1 MNIRLKWSPI
11 NKGFNLKIFEKI
23 SNFKLII
30 LVSIFLVLFD
40 NIAFFRNVINVYP
53 VSLNNIAFLGS
64 LAVVLTSFIT
74 LLLTLVCSKYTT
86 KPILISII
94 LLSSIVSYFMNTYN
108 TVFDTNML
116 RNILQTNSSESLDL
130 VNFKLF
136 LYFMLLGVLPSI
148 FIYKINITY
157 GSIKTELTSK
167 LKIIL
172 ISLFIIISTGLSLS
186 KFYTSFLR
194 ENKPLR
200 YYTNPTYYIY
210 SIGKYIN
217 IPFGSDQVSIKQ
229 IGTDAEIP
237 STDIDRELIVL
248 VVGEAARAD
257 HFSLNGYP
265 RETNPLLK
273 KEDIINFPN
282 MCSCGTSTALSV
294 PCMFSIFDRKH
305 YSDKKAKST
314 ENLLDVLSHAGIN
327 ILWRDNNSDSK
338 AVALRVPYEDYQNPQ
353 INPICDIECR
363 DEGMLEGLQEY
374 IDKQKNGDILI
385 VLHQMGNHGPA
396 YYKRYPVNFEKFT
409 PVCQT
414 NQIEK
419 CTKDEI
425 INAYDNAILY
435 TDYFLSKVIN
445 LLKQNSNRFETAM
458 VYLSDHG
465 ESLGESG
472 LYLHGLPYFM
482 APDTQKHIAAIM
494 WFGDNFKIDKKSLN
508 AISSK
513 KFSQDNLF
521 HTILGL
527 MEVNTSVYNKN
538 MDIINY
544 ANYLY

>member
-1 MNIRLKWSPI
+1 M
-11 NKGFNLKIFEKI
+11 KIFKKI
-23 SNFKLII
+23 SNVRLII
-30 LVSIFLVLFD
+30 FVSIFLVLFD

-64 LAVVLTSFIT
+64 IAVVLTSFIT

-86 KPILISII
+86 KPILISIL

-108 TVFDTNML
+108 TVFDTHML

-130 VNFKLF
+130 VNFKLV

-148 FIYKINITY
+148 FIYKINITH

-167 LKIIL
+167 LKIVL
-172 ISLFIIISTGLSLS
+172 MSLFIIISTGLSLS

-217 IPFGSDQVSIKQ
+217 IQFGNDKISIRQ

-237 STDIDRELIVL
+237 STDIDRELIIL

-265 RETNPLLK
+265 RKTNPLL
-273 KEDIINFPN
+273 EEQDIINFSD
-282 MCSCGTSTALSV
+282 MYSCGTSTALSV
-294 PCMFSIFDRKH
+294 PCMFSIFDRNN

-338 AVALRVPYEDYQNPQ
+338 AMALRVPYEDYQDPRLNT
-353 INPICDIECR
+353 ICDIECR

-374 IDKQKNGDILI
+374 IDQQQNGDILI

-409 PVCQT
+409 PVCRT

-419 CTKDEI
+419 CTKDQI

-465 ESLGESG
+465 ESLGENG

-508 AISSK
+508 AISSE

-544 ANYLY
+544 ANRLY

>member
-1 MNIRLKWSPI
+1 MNTRLKWSPT
-11 NKGFNLKIFEKI
+11 NKGFNLKIFKRI
-23 SNFKLII
+23 SNLKLII
-30 LVSIFLVLFD
+30 LVSLFLVLFD

-86 KPILISII
+86 KPVLISII

-210 SIGKYIN
+210 SIGKYMN
-217 IPFGSDQVSIKQ
+217 IAFESNKVSIKQ
-229 IGTDAEIP
+229 IGADAKIP
-237 STDIDRELIVL
+237 STDIDRELIAL

-273 KEDIINFPN
+273 KEDIINFPD
-282 MCSCGTSTALSV
+282 MYSCGTSTALSV
-294 PCMFSIFDRKH
+294 PCMFSIFGRKN

-353 INPICDIECR
+353 LNPTCDIECR

-396 YYKRYPVNFEKFT
+396 YYKRYPANFEIFT

-435 TDYFLSKVIN
+435 TDYFLSKVIH
-445 LLKQNSNRFETAM
+445 LLKQNTNSFETAM

-465 ESLGESG
+465 ESLGENG
-472 LYLHGLPYFM
+472 LYLHGLPYVM

-494 WFGDNFKIDKKSLN
+494 WFGDNFKIDKKSLH
-508 AISSK
+508 AKSSK

-544 ANYLY
+544 AK

>member
-11 NKGFNLKIFEKI
+11 NKGFNLKLFEKI

-40 NIAFFRNVINVYP
+40 NIAFFRNVVNVYP
-53 VSLNNIAFLGS
+53 VSVNNIAFLGS

-86 KPILISII
+86 KPILISIL

-108 TVFDTNML
+108 TVFDTHML
-116 RNILQTNSSESLDL
+116 RNILQTNINESLDL
-130 VNFKLF
+130 FNFKLF
-136 LYFMLLGVLPSI
+136 LYFLLLGVLPSI
-148 FIYKINITY
+148 FIYKIDITY

-172 ISLFIIISTGLSLS
+172 MSLFIIISIGLGLS

-210 SIGKYIN
+210 SVGKYIN
-217 IPFGSDQVSIKQ
+217 IPFASGKISIKQ

-273 KEDIINFPN
+273 KEDVINFPD
-282 MCSCGTSTALSV
+282 MYSCGTSTALSV
-294 PCMFSIFDRKH
+294 PCMFSIFDRNN
-305 YSDKKAKST
+305 YSNKKAKST

-338 AVALRVPYEDYQNPQ
+338 TVALRVPYEDYQDP
-353 INPICDIECR
+353 R
-363 DEGMLEGLQEY
+363 
-374 IDKQKNGDILI
+374 
-385 VLHQMGNHGPA
+385 PA
-396 YYKRYPVNFEKFT
+396 
-409 PVCQT
+409 
-414 NQIEK
+414 
-419 CTKDEI
+419 
-425 INAYDNAILY
+425 
-435 TDYFLSKVIN
+435 LS
-445 LLKQNSNRFETAM
+445 R
-458 VYLSDHG
+458 
-465 ESLGESG
+465 
-472 LYLHGLPYFM
+472 
-482 APDTQKHIAAIM
+482 
-494 WFGDNFKIDKKSLN
+494 
-508 AISSK
+508 
-513 KFSQDNLF
+513 
-521 HTILGL
+521 
-527 MEVNTSVYNKN
+527 
-538 MDIINY
+538 
-544 ANYLY
+544 